1 MTIQTDRL
9 LLRHWREDDAEALFR
24 WARDPEVGPIAGWPA
39 HRSVAESR
47 EIIRTVLSAPEAY
60 AICRKEDR
68 EPIGTAELK
77 LAGRSDIAQG
87 NDECELGF
95 WLARPYWGAGLM
107 TEAAKALIERA
118 FTDLGMSKVWC
129 AYYAGN
135 DRSRRVQE
143 KCGFRYQWT
152 SCDLDVPLLGE
163 RRTGIVNCLTKVEW
177 EADRARA

>member
-9 LLRHWREDDAEALFR
+9 FLRHWREEDAEALFR
-24 WARDPEVGPIAGWPA
+24 WARDPEVGPVAGWPA

-47 EIIRTVLSAPEAY
+47 EIIRTVLNAPEAY
-60 AICRKEDR
+60 AICRKEDGL
-68 EPIGTAELK
+68 PIGTGELK
-77 LAGRSDIAQG
+77 LAGRSDIAKG
-87 NDECELGF
+87 DDECELGF
-95 WLARPYWGAGLM
+95 WIARPCWGQGLM

-118 FTDLGMSKVWC
+118 FTDLHMSKVWC

-163 RRTGIVNCLTKVEW
+163 RRCGVVNCLTREEW